1 MRPVKLIISAF
12 GPYAGTM
19 PEIDFTQF
27 EEKGLFLIS
36 GDTGAG
42 KTTIF
47 DAICF
52 ALYGKMSGSYR
63 DTKSLRSEYAAD
75 KAESYVDFYFTHQ
88 GHSYHVWRQPSYER
102 KKLRGSGV
110 TQVNEK
116 AVLYQDDKTPL
127 EGLTEVNAAIRELLR
142 IDDKQFKQIAMIAQG
157 EFWDL
162 LNAKTD
168 RRTEILRTIFMTG
181 GYKAIEFKLKDRM
194 DASFREKNNAEN
206 SILQYFTS
214 VQADEGADSFEAFEA
229 AKARARDARSAWNL
243 DELLEI
249 VSALIEADG
258 EKEAQ
263 EKQKL
268 EAAEKDLKE
277 GEETLVLAQTGNEI
291 IRRLENLREEK
302 KRLEEQRPVIEEEKA
317 LLQRR
322 KRAVRIIQPVRV
334 SWKKKQEELNATDGL
349 IREKEENLAE
359 AKENSE
365 AASIQLQ
372 EKEERQPE
380 AEELSRQASR
390 IAEDKD
396 KYLQRDQLRSALE
409 TLAARKEELRQT
421 GETVKTEEEELRNR
435 TAALKE
441 TVAELKHKPEEL
453 ERAKT
458 EGTRLSDL
466 ESSISGILGKKIPER
481 RQRRAELEEKQKQYL
496 KAQEELAAAKKER
509 GRIEILLENCRAG
522 ILAMSLKEGEKC
534 PVCGSLHHPEPAHL
548 PEDAA
553 DEAVLNASKIEEKVK
568 NDAKDKALTAAEGC
582 RTALE
587 QMEKQLAEE
596 MLICL
601 NKAAPGTEA
610 AGLEAETPEKDFDM
624 LTETL
629 KEAWTGIRVR
639 VHENDQ
645 LLKEL
650 EQDCRKLR
658 KAEADLEKA
667 QGEEAA
673 QMAEKKQKLTEDIR
687 NNETNTVKTET
698 ALKSLEELPYA
709 DWKTAEA
716 EKREAENGAKLITD
730 AVTLARKRK
739 EDADKL
745 VTAVTSALQ
754 TLGKTLERQK
764 EEEGQLHTQF
774 LQVLAEQGFETEEEM
789 ASLLVSEAA
798 IEADEKR
805 IQKYER
811 DTEVNAHRLKE
822 TEKEAEGKTMVD
834 EEGLRAA
841 IAEKRAS
848 VEALRET
855 VNQIRFRITSNREK
869 LDGMKERKGTLE
881 RSRSENAVSSRLY
894 NLVRGQTGNGKITL
908 EQYIQAAGFDGII
921 RAANRRLL
929 PMSDNQFELYRQED
943 SLGKRSNTFL
953 DLEVQDNY
961 TGHRRPVGNLSGGES
976 FKASLSLALGLSD
989 TVSSNLGGIQMDAL
1003 FVDEGFGT
1011 LDRKS
1016 IENAMDILI
1025 HLSGNN
1031 KLVGVISHREELID
1045 NIPQQIRVTKEKD
1058 GSTITI
1064 ETGL

>member
-63 DTKSLRSEYAAD
+63 DTKSLRSEYAKD
-75 KAESYVDFYFTHQ
+75 GTESFVDFYFTHQ

-110 TQVNEK
+110 TEITEK

-127 EGLTEVNAAIRELLR
+127 EGLTQVNAAIRELLR

-181 GYKAIEFKLKDRM
+181 GYKAIEYKLKDRM

-206 SILQYFTS
+206 SILQYFTG
-214 VQADEGADSFEAFEA
+214 VQADEDADSFEAFEA
-229 AKARARDARSAWNL
+229 AKARARDAKSAWNL

-268 EAAEKDLKE
+268 DTAEKDLKA
-277 GEETLVLAQTGNEI
+277 GEETLLLAQTGNEI
-291 IRRLENLREEK
+291 IRRLESLREEK
-302 KRLEEQRPVIEEEKA
+302 KRLEEQKPVIEEEKA

-322 KRAVRIIQPVRV
+322 KRAVRVTQPARV
-334 SWKKKQEELNATDGL
+334 SWKKKQGELSTTDGL

-359 AKENSE
+359 AKESAE
-365 AASIQLQ
+365 AAGILLR

-390 IAEDKD
+390 IAEDKE
-396 KYLQRDQLRSALE
+396 KYQQRDQLRSALA
-409 TLAARKEELRQT
+409 TLSARKEELRQT
-421 GETVKTEEEELRNR
+421 GEAVKTEEEELRNK
-435 TAALKE
+435 TTALKE
-441 TVAELKHKPEEL
+441 TIAALKHKPEEL
-453 ERAKT
+453 ERVKT
-458 EGTRLSDL
+458 EGMRLGEL
-466 ESSISGILGKKIPER
+466 ESSISGILGKKVLER
-481 RQRRAELEEKQKQYL
+481 RRRRAELEEKQKQYI
-496 KAQEELAAAKKER
+496 KAQEEFAAARDER
-509 GRIEILLENCRAG
+509 ERIELLLENCRAG

-548 PEDAA
+548 PGDAA
-553 DEAVLNASKIEEKVK
+553 DEAALNACKREEKAK

-601 NKAAPGTEA
+601 KKAAPDGEA
-610 AGLEAETPEKDFDM
+610 AGPDAGTREKDFDR

-658 KAEADLEKA
+658 KAEADIEKA

-687 NNETNTVKTET
+687 NNETDTVKTET

-716 EKREAENGAKLITD
+716 EKRKAENGAKLITD
-730 AVTLARKRK
+730 AVTLARQRK

-745 VTAVTSALQ
+745 VTAVTAALQ

-789 ASLLVSEAA
+789 ASFLVTEAV
-798 IEADEKR
+798 IEEDEKR

-822 TEKEAEGKTMVD
+822 TEKEAEGKTLVD
-834 EEGLRAA
+834 EESLRAA
-841 IAEKRAS
+841 NAEKRAG
-848 VEALRET
+848 VRTLREA
-855 VNQIRFRITSNREK
+855 VNQIGYRIGSNREK
-869 LDGMKERKGTLE
+869 LKGMQERRSVLE
-881 RSRSENAVSSRLY
+881 RSRSENAVSARLY

-929 PMSDNQFELYRQED
+929 PMSDNQYELYRQED

-1016 IENAMDILI
+1016 IENAMDILV

-1045 NIPQQIRVTKEKD
+1045 NIPQQIKVTKEKE